1 MIRQVQTQVQTLS
14 LLLLLLSPLPALAQS
29 SPPPKPASWTDLLSK
44 LFGRQPRPGSSKD
57 TAPSGAKVTSL
68 ICPMS
73 PTSVLDPNSSSFNPR
88 IRPGLTAD
96 LQPTIAWQ
104 GYAGGVKIQ
113 DMKTKETWTKLT
125 PKSTPALNQVKYDG
139 TPLVPD
145 REYSILFLSMRDSRT
160 AVIRHRFKTL
170 PADEIATVTN
180 TLKTIETENKS
191 PDAIAFEK
199 VLYLSGLDL
208 IGDAHSL
215 ILSLP
220 EVSPELKMAIGAY
233 ADHCKKEVMPDPE
246 KEKPAAPAPNSGGAR

>member
-1 MIRQVQTQVQTLS
+1 MIRQVHTLS
-14 LLLLLLSPLPALAQS
+14 LLLLLLSPLPTWVAMAQT
-29 SPPPKPASWTDLLSK
+29 PQPKPANWTALLNK

-57 TAPSGAKVTSL
+57 TSPTGPGVAKATSL

-73 PTSVLDPNSSSFNPR
+73 PTSVLDPKNSSFSPR
-88 IRPGLTAD
+88 IRPGFTAD

-104 GYAGGVKIQ
+104 GYAGGVKIE

-125 PKSTPALNQVKYDG
+125 PKSTPAMNQVKYDG
-139 TPLVPD
+139 KPLTPD
-145 REYSILFLSMRDSRT
+145 REYSLLFLSMRDGRT
-160 AVIRHRFKTL
+160 SVVRHRFKTL

-180 TLKTIETENKS
+180 TLKTIETEKKS

-215 ILSLP
+215 ILSMP
-220 EVSPELKMAIGAY
+220 EVSPELKTAMVAY
-233 ADHCKKEVMPDPE
+233 TDHCKKEVTPDPE
-246 KEKPAAPAPNSGGAR
+246 KEKSKL